1 MEWINFVSHI
11 SFLKGGYCLNECD
24 LSKVD
29 KIFNHTS
36 AYFGIY
42 LNYYFAAFMH
52 YLTLIFLPSSFNRT
66 DMVNK
71 LESLCSKVSNLKNPQ
86 YGYYCCKSF
95 FPAYFYNWK
104 ISRYSESWLVS
115 KTDESRVTLLYVL
128 WHKMFKWWS
137 CFFFFQYV
145 KTCTCSIICLNV
157 CEIFA
162 RFMFEC
168 KWWDIMNM
176 YFHITATLLSLLNF
190 FYPSPPFPSFYS

>member
-1 MEWINFVSHI
+1 MWLVQ
-11 SFLKGGYCLNECD
+11 GGQY
-24 LSKVD
+24 
-29 KIFNHTS
+29 FNHTS

-115 KTDESRVTLLYVL
+115 KNNEGRVTLLYTACDTKCSSDD
-128 WHKMFKWWS
+128 HA
-137 CFFFFQYV
+137 FFQYV
-145 KTCTCSIICLNV
+145 KHVPVVSYVWMFVKCLQGLCLN
-157 CEIFA
+157 A
-162 RFMFEC
+162 RGE
-168 KWWDIMNM
+168 
-176 YFHITATLLSLLNF
+176 T
-190 FYPSPPFPSFYS
+190 